1 MLRSSAGCA
10 EHPVSETI
18 RFAGPADAGAIAAIY
33 APIVADTWI
42 SFEETPPDEAEMRR
56 RIDKARGIW
65 PFLCAERDGDI
76 AGYAYASAHR
86 ERAAYRWS
94 ADVSVYVD
102 ERYRRSGAARRLYDT
117 LLYVLHEQGYHNAFA
132 GIALPNEASVGFH
145 HRMGFTDVG
154 IYRNAGFK
162 LGAWH
167 DTIWMQRI
175 LREPSGTP
183 SEPRAPGIKA
193 R

>member
-1 MLRSSAGCA
+1 MFRSAPGRA
-10 EHPVSETI
+10 EHSVSERI
-18 RFAGPADAGAIAAIY
+18 RFAASSDASAIAAIY
-33 APIVADTWI
+33 APIVSETWI
-42 SFEETPPDEAEMRR
+42 SFEEMPPDETEMRR
-56 RIDKARGIW
+56 RIETARGVW
-65 PFLCAERDGDI
+65 PFLCADREGDI

-102 ERYRRSGAARRLYDT
+102 ERYRRSGVARRLYQT
-117 LLYVLHEQGYHNAFA
+117 LLHVLRDQGYHNAFA
-132 GIALPNEASVGFH
+132 GIALPNDASIGFH

-154 IYRNAGFK
+154 IYRNVGFK

-167 DTIWMQRI
+167 DTIWMQHV

-183 SEPRAPGIKA
+183 AEPRATGFKA

>member
-1 MLRSSAGCA
+1 MLRSAAGRT
-10 EHPVSETI
+10 EHSVSETI
-18 RFAGPADAGAIAAIY
+18 RFASAGDASAIAAIY

-42 SFEETPPDEAEMRR
+42 SFEETPPDETEMRR
-56 RIDKARGIW
+56 RIDKARGVW
-65 PFLCAERDGDI
+65 PFLCAERNGDI
-76 AGYAYASAHR
+76 SGYAYASAHR

-102 ERYRRSGAARRLYDT
+102 ERYRRSGIARRLYDT
-117 LLYVLHEQGYHNAFA
+117 LLYVLQEQGYHNAFA
-132 GIALPNEASVGFH
+132 GIALPNDASVGFH

-154 IYRNAGFK
+154 IYRNVGYK

-167 DTIWMQRI
+167 DTIWMQRV
-175 LREPSGTP
+175 LREPSGSP
-183 SEPRAPGIKA
+183 AEPRAPGIRA